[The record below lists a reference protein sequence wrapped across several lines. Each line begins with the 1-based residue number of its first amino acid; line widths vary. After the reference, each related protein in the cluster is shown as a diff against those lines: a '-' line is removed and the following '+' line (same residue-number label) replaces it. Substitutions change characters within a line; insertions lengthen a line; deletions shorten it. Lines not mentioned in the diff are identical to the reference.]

1 MPKKAVITYGRFN
14 PPTVGH
20 EVMFKKI
27 INTARANGAD
37 AFIIVSHSQN
47 TKKNPLSPREKMN
60 IIRYMVPPNVRVLQT
75 TKAEYSPK
83 TIINRLRKEGNYNE
97 FKFVVGG
104 NRYNKGNF
112 QWLEKSGYIKLIKG
126 GNRVNTGNG
135 PAAMSA
141 TKSRKRARAGQSA
154 KFSRSMSSKVPS
166 PKVRSTEKRIQS
178 RMGARSRSPTASPPS
193 SK

>member
-47 TKKNPLSPREKMN
+47 VKKNPLSPREKMN
-60 IIRYMVPPNVRVLQT
+60 IIRNMVPPNVRVLQT
-75 TKAEYSPK
+75 TKAEYGPQF
-83 TIINRLRKEGNYNE
+83 IINRLRKEGNYNQ
-97 FKFVVGG
+97 FKMVLGSNRIKKGNFKWLKINLISGG
-104 NRYNKGNF
+104 NR
-112 QWLEKSGYIKLIKG
+112 L
-126 GNRVNTGNG
+126 NTGNG

-141 TKSRKRARAGQSA
+141 TTARKRAQAGQSV
-154 KFSRSMSSKVPS
+154 KFRRALSSKVPS
-166 PKVRSTEKRIQS
+166 PKARSIERRIQS

>member
-47 TKKNPLSPREKMN
+47 TKKNPLSPQEKMN
-60 IIRYMVPPNVRVLQT
+60 VIRNMVPANVKVLQT
-75 TKAEYSPK
+75 TKAEYGPQF
-83 TIINRLRKEGNYNE
+83 IIDRLRKEGNYTE
-97 FKFVVGG
+97 FKMVLGS
-104 NRYNKGNF
+104 NRIKKGNF
-112 QWLEKSGYIKLIKG
+112 KWLKINLVSG
-126 GNRVNTGNG
+126 GNRVNSGNG
-135 PAAMSA
+135 PASMSA
-141 TKSRKRARAGQSA
+141 TKARKRAQAGQSS
-154 KFSRSMSSKVPS
+154 KFKMAMSSKVPS
-166 PKVRSTEKRIQS
+166 PKARSIESRIRS
-178 RMGARSRSPTASPPS
+178 RMGARSRSPNASPPS